1 MRLFHRGAFPLAVL
15 LVLAVP
21 QTAHAAHGKF
31 TFQYDVAGHTRTAAL
46 RDPADGACLDVTGSV
61 GASGRAAFA
70 RNLTDGPATLYMSID
85 CEDDGVALP
94 PGGSHDKPFKTVRF
108 G

>member
-1 MRLFHRGAFPLAVL
+1 MRLFHRGVIPLAAL

-21 QTAHAAHGKF
+21 RTAHAAHGTF
-31 TFQYDVAGHTRTAAL
+31 TFQYGVAGHTRTAAL
-46 RDPADGACLDVTGSV
+46 HDPADGACLDVTGSV

-70 RNLTDGPATLYMSID
+70 RNLTDRPATLHMSID
-85 CEDDGVALP
+85 CEDDGIAVP
-94 PGGSHDKPFKTVRF
+94 PGGSHGKAFKTVRF